1 MGFATSVEDIH
12 WPNFQSPDWLFWKR
26 VGVNLALFAFT
37 WGVTTPEHIAD
48 ALAYLFPT
56 RRNSETSRIYAL
68 VLILNLASKSCS
80 WLMNVGI
87 EFLGTY
93 TTRCIFRDTTESFG
107 VWTHAEP
114 CSYQWYPVTT
124 EFKHKFWSQ
133 KLSHLPMV
141 L

>member
-1 MGFATSVEDIH
+1 MSIKRCRVGFATSVEDIH

-26 VGVNLALFAFT
+26 VGANLALFAFT

-87 EFLGTY
+87 EFLGTH
-93 TTRCIFRDTTESFG
+93 TTRCILRDRTESFG
-107 VWTHAEP
+107 VWLA
-114 CSYQWYPVTT
+114 SGGRND
-124 EFKHKFWSQ
+124 
-133 KLSHLPMV
+133 
-141 L
+141 